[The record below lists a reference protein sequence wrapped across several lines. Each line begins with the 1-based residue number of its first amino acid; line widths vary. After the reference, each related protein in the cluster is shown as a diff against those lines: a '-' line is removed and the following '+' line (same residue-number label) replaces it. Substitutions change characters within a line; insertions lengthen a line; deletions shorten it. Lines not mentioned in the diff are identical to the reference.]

1 MTNFE
6 MVEVLRQKANVSYEE
21 AKTALEA
28 ANWDLLDAMLLL
40 EKEGRVA
47 ESGGSY
53 STRTEE
59 TPADEEEDRGHKGLR
74 NGMRWLARSLG
85 KLLRI
90 GNTNSL
96 VVSHKGAEAF
106 RLPVTVFAILLLCSV
121 WTVLI
126 AMGVSLFFGVRY
138 SFIGPDLGKESINS
152 VMDRAA
158 AMAENV
164 KDEMHKQ
171 ENNMNG
177 SN

>member
-6 MVEVLRQKANVSYEE
+6 MVEILREKANVSYEE
-21 AKTALEA
+21 AKAALEN

-40 EKEGRVA
+40 EKDGRVS

-53 STRTEE
+53 STRR
-59 TPADEEEDRGHKGLR
+59 EEEPEVKEENPHRGFR
-74 NGMRWLARSLG
+74 SCMRWLGGALR

-96 VVSHKGAEAF
+96 VVSYRNKEAF
-106 RLPVTVFAILLLCSV
+106 SLPVTVFAILVLCSV

-126 AMGVSLFFGVRY
+126 AMIISLFFGVRY
-138 SFIGPDLGKESINS
+138 SFIGPNLGKESINQ
-152 VMDRAA
+152 VMDKAA

-164 KDEMHKQ
+164 KDEIQKQ
-171 ENNMNG
+171 ENEG
-177 SN
+177 GKSN